1 MHKDREIPKLAG
13 QLTLPEVA
21 AEIGVSRQQVHK
33 LIDSGAFEFG
43 VSYVGAAS
51 KPVYLV
57 AAGVVEGY
65 KARRAAA
72 LVEPS
77 AE

>member
-43 VSYVGAAS
+43 GS
-51 KPVYLV
+51 
-57 AAGVVEGY
+57 
-65 KARRAAA
+65 
-72 LVEPS
+72 
-77 AE
+77 